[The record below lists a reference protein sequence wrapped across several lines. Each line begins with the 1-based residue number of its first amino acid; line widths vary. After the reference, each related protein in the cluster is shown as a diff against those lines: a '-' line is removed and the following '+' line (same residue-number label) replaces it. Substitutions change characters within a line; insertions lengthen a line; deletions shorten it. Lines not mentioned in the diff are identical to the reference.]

1 MTCLR
6 SSSEWGKRQWSRQ
19 WSFNLKSDPFST
31 CSISHC
37 GFPYSIYHLSDHER
51 ETIGLCIGKGALWE
65 EKDKGLEDP
74 DTSSSYLSLLSYSNS
89 AKGRFLW
96 RAGGEDMDRII

>member
-1 MTCLR
+1 MSGGSGGRGSGQSR
-6 SSSEWGKRQWSRQ
+6 SFHW
-19 WSFNLKSDPFST
+19 KSDPFST
-31 CSISHC
+31 CSIPHC
-37 GFPYSIYHLSDHER
+37 GFPYSIYHLSDHQR
-51 ETIGLCIGKGALWE
+51 ETTGLCISKGTLWE

-96 RAGGEDMDRII
+96 RAGGEDREHII